1 MEIRSRAPLRIGFA
15 GGGTDLESYSNRFG
29 GCVLNS
35 AICMYAYCTIY
46 PSQDNRIKI
55 QSYDNKN
62 SIDTE
67 SVTELPIIGD
77 HLILHR
83 GVYNHIVK
91 NFNDGKPLSFFM
103 CTSNDAPV
111 GSGLGTSST
120 MVIAIIEAFDK
131 WLRLG
136 LSDYQKASMAYD
148 IERKELKLA
157 GGKQDQYAAVF
168 GGFNFMEFRKDG
180 NVIVNSLHL
189 SRQRIL
195 ELESSMLLFYSGIS
209 RKSAEVQLELA
220 KNIVKDQIKNTETE
234 KQTTA
239 MDAMQKIKENAA
251 FMKDCVLIGDFEG
264 IKQSF
269 REAWENKKKTSSFVS
284 NKKLEDIIS
293 HAMKSGAEA
302 IKVSGA
308 GGGGFLL
315 MLCNPI
321 NRQKLQNSM
330 EEIGKVYPVKL
341 TPNGAESWVIPQAGD
356 KVK

>member
-15 GGGTDLESYSNRFG
+15 GGGTDLESYSSKYG
-29 GCVLNS
+29 GCVLNA
-35 AICMYAYCTIY
+35 AISMYAYCTIY
-46 PSQDNRIKI
+46 PSDDNRIKI
-55 QSYDNKN
+55 QAYDNKN
-62 SIDTE
+62 SIDTK
-67 SVTELPIIGD
+67 SVSELPITGD

-83 GVYNHIVK
+83 GVYNYIVK
-91 NFNDGKPLSFFM
+91 HFNNGKPLSFFM

-120 MVIAIIEAFDK
+120 MMVAIIEAFDK

-136 LSDYQKASMAYD
+136 LTDYQKAQIAYD
-148 IERKELKLA
+148 IERKELNLA

-180 NVIVNSLHL
+180 SVIVNSLNL
-189 SRQRIL
+189 TRQRIL

-209 RKSAEVQLELA
+209 RKSAEMQLELA
-220 KNIVKDQIKNTETE
+220 KNIIKDEIKNTSAARRDTM
-234 KQTTA
+234 K
-239 MDAMQKIKENAA
+239 AMQKIKKNAA
-251 FMKDCVLIGDFEG
+251 FMKDCVLIGDFDG

-269 REAWENKKKTSSFVS
+269 REAWENKKKTSAFVS
-284 NKKLEDIIS
+284 NAELEKII
-293 HAMKSGAEA
+293 ARALENGAEA
-302 IKVSGA
+302 VKVSGA

-315 MLCNPI
+315 MLCNPV

-341 TPNGAESWVIPQAGD
+341 SFAGAESWIVEN
-356 KVK
+356 K